1 MPIARDYSRA
11 SQCFLVARLTRAKHD
26 FTPGRWCS
34 VGEWEGSMDRRNVLS
49 LSAITALGLALL
61 SDNALAQQAADVEG
75 VKAASKAFYAALAV
89 LDNGA
94 AMEKVWAHTPYVT
107 YVGPRAKTIIVG
119 WDAQQKYWVDTNKL
133 FSKRDVTLSDQ
144 HIHVNGNLAWE
155 MGQESGTQKMKNSN
169 EAPID
174 YIVTN
179 VYEKID
185 GRWLIV
191 SHHVQPKPQ

>member
-1 MPIARDYSRA
+1 
-11 SQCFLVARLTRAKHD
+11 
-26 FTPGRWCS
+26 
-34 VGEWEGSMDRRNVLS
+34 MDRRNVLS
-49 LSAITALGLALL
+49 LSAIAALGVTLL
-61 SDNALAQQAADVEG
+61 SGNALAQQTADTEG

-89 LDNGA
+89 LDNGE

-107 YVGPRAKTIIVG
+107 YVGPRAKTIIVS
-119 WDAQQKYWVDTNKL
+119 WDAQKKYWEDTNKL
-133 FSKRDVTLSDQ
+133 FSQRSPSLSDQ

-155 MGQESGTQKMKNSN
+155 MGQESGTQKFKDGK
-169 EAPID
+169 ETPID

-179 VYEKID
+179 VYEKLD

>member
-1 MPIARDYSRA
+1 MNRRSMLTLSTTAMAWLCIALPA
-11 SQCFLVARLTRAKHD
+11 SNTVAQ
-26 FTPGRWCS
+26 P
-34 VGEWEGSMDRRNVLS
+34 
-49 LSAITALGLALL
+49 
-61 SDNALAQQAADVEG
+61 AADMEG

-89 LDNGA
+89 LDNGE

-107 YVGPRAKTIIVG
+107 YVGPRAKSIIVG
-119 WDAQQKYWVDTNKL
+119 WEAQKQYWVETNNL
-133 FSKRDVTLSDQ
+133 MSQRHVTLSDQ

-155 MGQESGTQKMKNSN
+155 MGQETGDVKMKDGST
-169 EAPID
+169 PTTD

-185 GRWLIV
+185 GRWHMV

>member
-1 MPIARDYSRA
+1 
-11 SQCFLVARLTRAKHD
+11 
-26 FTPGRWCS
+26 
-34 VGEWEGSMDRRNVLS
+34 MDRRNVLR

-61 SDNALAQQAADVEG
+61 SDNALAQQAADVDG
-75 VKAASKAFYAALAV
+75 VKAASKAFYAALAA

-94 AMEKVWAHTPYVT
+94 SMEKVWAHTPYVT

-119 WDAQQKYWVDTNKL
+119 WDAQKKYWVDTDPL
-133 FSKRDVTLSDQ
+133 FSQRNVTLSDQ

-155 MGQESGTQKMKNSN
+155 MGQESGTPKMKDGKD
-169 EAPID
+169 AKAD

-179 VYEKID
+179 VYEKVD

>member
-1 MPIARDYSRA
+1 MN
-11 SQCFLVARLTRAKHD
+11 
-26 FTPGRWCS
+26 
-34 VGEWEGSMDRRNVLS
+34 RRKVFG

-61 SDNALAQQAADVEG
+61 PGSAVVQQAADMEG

-89 LDNGA
+89 LDNGQ

-107 YVGPRAKTIIVG
+107 YVGPRGKSIIVG
-119 WDAQQKYWVDTNKL
+119 WNAQNKYWADTDKL
-133 FSKRDVTLSDQ
+133 FASRNITLSDQ

-155 MGQESGTQKMKNSN
+155 MGQENGTPKMKDGKD
-169 EAPID
+169 APAD

>member
-1 MPIARDYSRA
+1 MN
-11 SQCFLVARLTRAKHD
+11 
-26 FTPGRWCS
+26 
-34 VGEWEGSMDRRNVLS
+34 RRNVLS
-49 LSAITALGLALL
+49 LSAITALGLAVL
-61 SDNALAQQAADVEG
+61 SGNAIAQQAADLDG
-75 VKAASKAFYAALAV
+75 VKTASKAFYAALAV
-89 LDNGA
+89 LDNGE

-119 WDAQQKYWVDTNKL
+119 WDAQKKYWEDTNKL
-133 FSKRDVTLSDQ
+133 FSSRDVTLSDQ

-155 MGQESGTQKMKNSN
+155 MGQESGTPKMKDGK
-169 EAPID
+169 EAKAD

>member
-1 MPIARDYSRA
+1 MN
-11 SQCFLVARLTRAKHD
+11 
-26 FTPGRWCS
+26 
-34 VGEWEGSMDRRNVLS
+34 RRNVLS
-49 LSAITALGLALL
+49 LSAITALGLAVL
-61 SDNALAQQAADVEG
+61 SGNALAQQAADLDG

-89 LDNGA
+89 LDNGE

-119 WDAQQKYWVDTNKL
+119 WDAQKKYWVDTNKL
-133 FSKRDVTLSDQ
+133 FSSRDVTLSDQ

-155 MGQESGTQKMKNSN
+155 MGQESGTPKMKDGK
-169 EAPID
+169 EAKAD